1 MREQRHACY
10 PQLTPRTVHEICEET
25 RAPAAASAAQSRPDC
40 CAAVIYL
47 HTAVHRLCLTSPG
60 VTQMSAVTVVRAPT
74 HCCSGWRAQASRGTH
89 TDRTAGEATD
99 RGPVFGPA
107 HGRPGIRWTG
117 CSIAV
122 DNVILRYCRA
132 CGRGKQHFRARA
144 WACARGRRTCRSNTV
159 DTAVLRYCM
168 VRKRSVL
175 LP

>member
-1 MREQRHACY
+1 MGDHRHACY
-10 PQLTPRTVHEICEET
+10 PQATPRTVHEICEET

-74 HCCSGWRAQASRGTH
+74 HCCSGWRAQASGTH

-122 DNVILRYCRA
+122 DNAILCYCRA
-132 CGRGKQHFRARA
+132 CGRGSSIFGLERGP
-144 WACARGRRTCRSNTV
+144 ARGRRTCRSNTV